1 MWWVLIGLFLRSAAS
16 ASYQQLLFHEFLHD
30 QPISRFMRRD
40 PVTVPPSINIR
51 EWVEDYVYRHHFKMY
66 PVVDGKNLLG
76 CIGIE
81 NIRKIPRSDWQN
93 KTVREI
99 MDRSSATNTVSANM
113 ETEKLLAT
121 MVRPDTP
128 SRYMVVDRDQLVG
141 VVSLKDLLELIALKL
156 EIEPSGQ

>member
-1 MWWVLIGLFLRSAAS
+1 
-16 ASYQQLLFHEFLHD
+16 
-30 QPISRFMRRD
+30 
-40 PVTVPPSINIR
+40 
-51 EWVEDYVYRHHFKMY
+51 MY

-81 NIRKIPRSDWQN
+81 NIRKIPKSDWQN
-93 KTVREI
+93 KTVGEI